1 MEDISLTNH
10 TPNHTQ
16 HTPNHTQHTPN
27 HTQHTPN
34 HTQHTPNHT
43 PYTPYDSTK
52 YKSRAKRA
60 ETKVNENNFDAALTK
75 KSYGQGS
82 LNLIAIQGIIMSV
95 VAATTALSSDSLSRA
110 SEYRYISIICIG
122 SANIVT
128 QFIVFCFIAA
138 QANMRH
144 DNMRIR
150 ADTMNTIVTVLST
163 LSLLLTLTAN
173 LLTTDIMPT
182 LIPTLIPTLTPT
194 PTPANSTNN

>member
-16 HTPNHTQHTPN
+16 HTPNHT
-27 HTQHTPN
+27 
-34 HTQHTPNHT
+34 PNHT
-43 PYTPYDSTK
+43 PYTPHDLTHDSTQDSTK

-60 ETKVNENNFDAALTK
+60 ETTVNENNFDAALTK

-110 SEYRYISIICIG
+110 SEYRYIAIICIG

-173 LLTTDIMPT
+173 LLTAGDNT
-182 LIPTLIPTLTPT
+182 LPTLTPT